1 MDASLVACW
10 PKATPTV
17 RPLMAIIG
25 WVIALALAVII
36 VYVNYRA
43 YRRIKELEDT

>member
-1 MDASLVACW
+1 MDASLVAW
-10 PKATPTV
+10 LAQSYATV